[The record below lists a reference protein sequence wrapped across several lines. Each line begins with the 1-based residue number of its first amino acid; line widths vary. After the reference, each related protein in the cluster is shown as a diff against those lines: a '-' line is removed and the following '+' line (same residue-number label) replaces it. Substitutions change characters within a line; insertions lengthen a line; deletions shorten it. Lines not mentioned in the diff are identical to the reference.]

1 MDRAQV
7 IQGAKQHWAGHEDET
22 LLARMDFQAGDVL
35 QSVPAA
41 TSDKDIYMLSAVL
54 HCFDDDTCVKALKN
68 LARACG
74 DTGARIA
81 VMEVVM
87 AGQQPDLASAVFDMQ
102 MFMGTRGRERSIADW
117 LVLFERSDLLLEEVV
132 GLQSFGKILVLRPNQ

>member
-1 MDRAQV
+1 MS
-7 IQGAKQHWAGHEDET
+7 
-22 LLARMDFQAGDVL
+22 

-41 TSDKDIYMLSAVL
+41 TSDKDIYLLSAVL
-54 HCFDDDTCVKALKN
+54 HCFDDDTCIKALKN
-68 LARACG
+68 IARACG

-87 AGQQPDLASAVFDMQ
+87 AGSQADLASTVFDMQ

-132 GLQSFGKILVLRPNQ
+132 GLQSFGKILVLRPRH